1 MNDRLRAEV
10 CSRLRLEQGTLT
22 RAARHRM
29 ALAYPSP
36 YRVGMASL
44 GFQTIYREINGR
56 QGWSCERVFLPDDL
70 DEYRRCRQQP
80 FTYESFTPLDRFAT
94 LAFSVAYELELPGL
108 FTLLDLAGIPLLAQ
122 NRHARD
128 PLIMAGGPLTFS
140 NPLPLGPFCDAV
152 VLGEAEEAIHVLCD
166 RLEAELSK
174 DELLRELAEQPG
186 FWVPSIDGEELPELL
201 KCSHDR
207 LPAFSQIITPGSEL
221 ANMFL
226 VEAERGCSR
235 GCTYCVMRRTT
246 NGGMRLIDSERI
258 LRLVPQ
264 EAPRVGLVGAAISD
278 HPRLV
283 AILEALV
290 NDGKGVG
297 VSSLR
302 PDRLSDALVAVLKRG
317 GARTL
322 TTASDGASQ
331 RLRDQIQRKTREEHL
346 IRAAELC
353 HRHKLE
359 RLKLYEMI
367 GLPGETDEDLDE
379 LVRFTLELSRIVP
392 VSLGISPFVAK
403 KRTPLDGA
411 PFAGIKEVQRRLRK
425 IRRGLQGRAEI
436 RSTSARW
443 AWAEYQLAQGGMQ
456 AGLAAL
462 QAWQEGGSFSAWQ
475 RAFGA
480 EEGEGESRSEGC
492 PLSSCLPVDQ

>member
-1 MNDRLRAEV
+1 M
-10 CSRLRLEQGTLT
+10 
-22 RAARHRM
+22 
-29 ALAYPSP
+29 
-36 YRVGMASL
+36 
-44 GFQTIYREINGR
+44 
-56 QGWSCERVFLPDDL
+56 FLPDDP
-70 DEYRRCRQQP
+70 DDYRRCRQQP

-108 FTLLDLAGIPLLAQ
+108 FTLLDLAGIPLLA
-122 NRHARD
+122 RDRRAWD
-128 PLIMAGGPLTFS
+128 PLVVTGGPLTFS
-140 NPLPLGPFCDAV
+140 NPLPLGPFCDLV
-152 VLGEAEEAIHVLCD
+152 ILGEAEEAIHTLCD
-166 RLEAELSK
+166 GLEEGLSK
-174 DELLRELAEQPG
+174 AGLLQVLAKQPG
-186 FWVPSIDGEELPELL
+186 FWVPGIDGEALPGLL
-201 KCSHDR
+201 QCSDDR
-207 LPAFSQIITPGSEL
+207 LPAFSQIVTPQSEL

-235 GCTYCVMRRTT
+235 GCTYCVMRRST
-246 NGGMRLIDSERI
+246 NGGMRLVDPGRI
-258 LRLVPQ
+258 LELVPQ
-264 EAPRVGLVGAAISD
+264 DAPRVGLVGAAVSD

-283 AILEALV
+283 VILEALV
-290 NDGKGVG
+290 NDGRGVG

-331 RLRDQIQRKTREEHL
+331 RLRNQIQRKTREEHL

-353 HRHKLE
+353 QRHKLE

-367 GLPGETDEDLDE
+367 GLPGETDGDLDE

-392 VSLGISPFVAK
+392 VSLGIAPFVAK

-411 PFAGIKEVQRRLRK
+411 PFAGVKEVQRRLRK
-425 IRRGLQGRAEI
+425 IRGGLQGRAEV
-436 RSTSARW
+436 RPTSARW
-443 AWAEYQLAQGGMQ
+443 AWAEYQLAQGGVQ

-462 QAWQEGGSFSAWQ
+462 QAWQEGGSFAAWQ

-480 EEGEGESRSEGC
+480 EREPRSLG
-492 PLSSCLPVDQ
+492 LATSSLFELHQP